1 MNHPSWMRKTN
12 QTAAKFIWFSVI
24 VPAVPFPWT
33 LWTYFLKVQ
42 LIKTFPLEFLSLML
56 VKVVGFLSVHLF
68 VLVRHCAIEKS
79 HSRGRSREKKK
90 SEIYLWPI
98 ENHCSHCLW
107 LCSQTICSGS
117 PPFLTF
123 FSLFFFAKKVN
134 RSVGA
139 SDVIVGSEHIHKQSD
154 YCAHNRAMEEWWT
167 STAKR
172 REKGQQQPQKWGE
185 TRPKTRWDFWHFFIP
200 FVRGWQTNLLGD
212 VDSHNS
218 TMWNEWLPPDQS
230 NSSFYLYRST
240 FFSRLHV
247 SLLFFSTFSFGIWFT
262 TFE

>member
-1 MNHPSWMRKTN
+1 
-12 QTAAKFIWFSVI
+12 
-24 VPAVPFPWT
+24 
-33 LWTYFLKVQ
+33 
-42 LIKTFPLEFLSLML
+42 ML
-56 VKVVGFLSVHLF
+56 VKVVRFLSVHLF

-79 HSRGRSREKKK
+79 HSRGRSRKKK
-90 SEIYLWPI
+90 SLKYIYDPLKIIAPIVCDSVRRRSALGLPPSWP
-98 ENHCSHCLW
+98 
-107 LCSQTICSGS
+107 
-117 PPFLTF
+117 

-154 YCAHNRAMEEWWT
+154 YCTHNRAMEEWWT

-172 REKGQQQPQKWGE
+172 KEKGQQQPQKWGE

-247 SLLFFSTFSFGIWFT
+247 SLLFFSSTFSFGIWFT